1 MLEQLSFLQTNVNHS
16 AGAQDLLLQSMAE
29 WQVDLAVA
37 CEPYFVPPLPHWL
50 GVLTRS
56 GTAPPL
62 SLIER
67 GSGYVVVGWG
77 EYVVVGTHFLRTR
90 CVPRESPLGVGGS
103 HRRADRQGVMVACVS
118 DPVAPAER
126 RRGYRVRNTVNTCT
140 STTGAATQLFA
151 SAINF
156 LAATQC
162 IIPERQRHYAGDHE
176 TYDFIIIGGGSA
188 GSVVASRLS
197 EIKKWNIL
205 LLEAGSEPPIESDI
219 PYLGQY
225 LFQSKY
231 DWQYYT
237 QNDGVKHQALKAG
250 SVYWPRGKMLG
261 GCSSMNGMIYVRGR
275 DCDFQAWEN
284 AGNPNWTPENVNF
297 YFKKAESLQD
307 NELLK
312 DPDIRDTYGYDGP
325 QVINTFNI
333 TYREITEKVLESW
346 DYIGFKRVADI
357 NAHGF
362 NGLGIS
368 GILRS
373 TAANGRRYST
383 YRSYL
388 DPNRKRKNL
397 KIVTN
402 AFVTKVL
409 ITGNSHAYGVE
420 VDIMKQKKTFYANFE
435 VILSAGSVNTPQ
447 LLMLSGI
454 GPAEHLLSKN
464 ISCIVNLP
472 AVGRNL
478 HDHSLI
484 PIAIYG
490 DDPGQENKEEKL
502 FEVTK
507 YMYNRTGLL
516 AHNIITDI
524 SAFFSRNPDMAYPE
538 FQSHLTVIRK
548 NSQSIKN
555 FFHNYQ
561 DDTQK
566 SFIEFNT
573 KKALYLFQFNLLH
586 PLSRGSIYLKT
597 SNPYDHPIIN
607 GNYFSE
613 IRDLEATVD
622 GIKMLTEIVNTPYFK
637 SINAFV
643 QRVNIPQCNKYDFKS
658 DSYWQCYAI
667 NTCSTVYHPVGTA
680 KMGPNP
686 RDSVVNNFLKVYGV
700 MRLRVIDASIMP
712 SITSGNTNAPTIMIG
727 EMGSD
732 MIKAEYLSHY

>member
-1 MLEQLSFLQTNVNHS
+1 M
-16 AGAQDLLLQSMAE
+16 
-29 WQVDLAVA
+29 
-37 CEPYFVPPLPHWL
+37 
-50 GVLTRS
+50 
-56 GTAPPL
+56 
-62 SLIER
+62 
-67 GSGYVVVGWG
+67 SGYD
-77 EYVVVGTHFLRTR
+77 YVNKNNNSLNTI
-90 CVPRESPLGVGGS
+90 
-103 HRRADRQGVMVACVS
+103 DAC
-118 DPVAPAER
+118 
-126 RRGYRVRNTVNTCT
+126 TT
-140 STTGAATQLFA
+140 TTGAASQLFA

-162 IIPERQRHYAGDHE
+162 IIPERQHHYAGDHE

-205 LLEAGSEPPIESDI
+205 LLEAGSDPPIESDI
-219 PYLGQY
+219 PYLEQY

-237 QNDGVKHQALKAG
+237 QNDGVRHQALKAG

-261 GCSSMNGMIYVRGR
+261 GCSSINGMAYVRGR
-275 DCDFQAWEN
+275 DCDFQAWEK
-284 AGNPNWTPENVNF
+284 AGNSNWTPENVNF

-307 NELLK
+307 AELTK
-312 DPDIRDTYGYDGP
+312 DPDIIDAYGYNGP

-333 TYREITEKVLESW
+333 TYRDITEKVLESW
-346 DYIGFKRVADI
+346 DYMGFKRVNDI
-357 NAHGF
+357 NASRF

-388 DPNRKRKNL
+388 EPNRKRKNL
-397 KIVTN
+397 KIITN

-409 ITGNSHAYGVE
+409 INSNNHAYGVE

-435 VILSAGSVNTPQ
+435 VILSAGAVNTPQ

-454 GPAEHLLSKN
+454 GPAAHLLSKN

-472 AVGRNL
+472 GVGRNL
-478 HDHSLI
+478 QDHNLI

-490 DDPGQENKEEKL
+490 DEPGEENEEEKL
-502 FEVTK
+502 FEVAK
-507 YMYNRTGLL
+507 YMYNKTGLL
-516 AHNIITDI
+516 AHNIISDI
-524 SAFFSRNPDMAYPE
+524 SAFFSRNPNMAYPE

-548 NSQSIKN
+548 KSKSIKN

-561 DDTQK
+561 NDTLN

-573 KKALYLFQFNLLH
+573 NKALYLFPFNLLH

-607 GNYFSE
+607 GNYFSD
-613 IRDLEATVD
+613 IRDLDATVD

-686 RDSVVNNFLKVYGV
+686 KDSVVNNFLKVYGV
-700 MRLRVIDASIMP
+700 KRLRVIDASIMP

-732 MIKAEYLSHY
+732 IIKAEYLSL

>member
-1 MLEQLSFLQTNVNHS
+1 MEGKRPKKTWLECVKTSSHTP
-16 AGAQDLLLQSMAE
+16 AR
-29 WQVDLAVA
+29 
-37 CEPYFVPPLPHWL
+37 Y
-50 GVLTRS
+50 
-56 GTAPPL
+56 
-62 SLIER
+62 ER
-67 GSGYVVVGWG
+67 V
-77 EYVVVGTHFLRTR
+77 
-90 CVPRESPLGVGGS
+90 
-103 HRRADRQGVMVACVS
+103 
-118 DPVAPAER
+118 
-126 RRGYRVRNTVNTCT
+126 NTVNTCT
-140 STTGAATQLFA
+140 STTGAAYQLFA

-156 LAATQC
+156 LSATQC

-237 QNDGVKHQALKAG
+237 QNDGVKHQALKTG

-261 GCSSMNGMIYVRGR
+261 GCSSMNGMTYVRGR

-284 AGNPNWTPENVNF
+284 AGNPNWSPENVNF

-307 NELLK
+307 TELIK

-357 NAHGF
+357 NAYGF

-368 GILRS
+368 GVLKS

-402 AFVTKVL
+402 AFVTKIL

-454 GPAEHLLSKN
+454 GPADHLLSKN

-490 DDPGQENKEEKL
+490 DEPGQENEEEKL
-502 FEVTK
+502 FEVAK
-507 YMYNRTGLL
+507 Y
-516 AHNIITDI
+516 ID
-524 SAFFSRNPDMAYPE
+524 
-538 FQSHLTVIRK
+538 
-548 NSQSIKN
+548 
-555 FFHNYQ
+555 
-561 DDTQK
+561 
-566 SFIEFNT
+566 
-573 KKALYLFQFNLLH
+573 
-586 PLSRGSIYLKT
+586 
-597 SNPYDHPIIN
+597 
-607 GNYFSE
+607 

-643 QRVNIPQCNKYDFKS
+643 QRINIPQCNKYDFKS

-700 MRLRVIDASIMP
+700 KRLRVIDASIMP

-732 MIKAEYLSHY
+732 MIKAEYARCSGDLDKTTGRSWMRVAEERPQWRAMG